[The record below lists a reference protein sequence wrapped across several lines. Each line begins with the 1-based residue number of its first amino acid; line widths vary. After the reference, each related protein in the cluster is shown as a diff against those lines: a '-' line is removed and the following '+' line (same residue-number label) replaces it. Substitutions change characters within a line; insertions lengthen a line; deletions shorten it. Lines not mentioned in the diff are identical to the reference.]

1 MTALMQLLQKLQNS
15 SPLTPDDVVA
25 LFLALTMLASAA
37 HLVTMLITRWGDR
50 NTAIKAL
57 LGSVLIHSVCF
68 LGLEVFEPVS
78 AQAAERLTELPED
91 EEIRIETLVESDR
104 DVNLPQ
110 SGNTPLLDAPNRPET
125 ELQRMASPSPEMT
138 ELMTPERTPAPVAS
152 GKAVA
157 EDISQFEPREVSEI
171 APMQDAG
178 IEGSRQVA
186 TSDPAAELQTQFE
199 VSQADVLT
207 ERITRL
213 RPQMGREQEP
223 TEFSEPDR
231 SAQAPRTELQVT
243 AADRAPVA
251 ELTDQS
257 SGVRIP
263 QLMDQTD
270 SIARPV
276 APDDNN
282 TFLEGIAATTPAPR
296 QNPAAAMTFQNRLP
310 RPSQARPEPTP
321 LPRPTRTTDAVAAT
335 PLPLSNDYED
345 VRIGSVSPEFAD
357 ALISAAEQTLL
368 SLQQTRRRDGPPAT
382 YRLRDIRSRSDTA
395 LQNGGTK
402 QSENAVERSLRWF
415 ASIQS
420 ADGRWDASDYD
431 AGLVKIDENNVD
443 RNFAGRNADTGL
455 TALVVLSFLG
465 AGYTHEQG
473 PYALQVDH
481 ALDWLISQQGSDGN
495 LFGNAE
501 HYAQMYCHGMA
512 TYALAEAWAMQNAAL
527 AGPIIDPLELSDL
540 MHSAEAAA
548 MSISNTMIAQP
559 LWNLLRLPPS
569 ARIEGATRAAW
580 RFRRVSDIDLRAA
593 LVRALTFTMG
603 QQDPVGGGWRYRRGQ
618 SGDVSMLG
626 WHLMALKSAEI
637 GGIAIP
643 AVVRQRMNLFLNQT
657 AQGNARGLFG
667 YRRTISGATVQFEQ
681 ITPTMTA
688 EALFCRQMLGSQPD
702 SPATR
707 EAIGL
712 LVRNPPGMART
723 NFYYW
728 YYASL
733 AMFQQGGDVWEQWN
747 RTTREILIDTQV
759 ASGPLAG
766 SWDPTDPWGRYGGR
780 LYSTALATLTLEVY
794 YRLLPLYRTG
804 RSTDDE
810 TVAAP

>member
-1 MTALMQLLQKLQNS
+1 MNALMQLLHKLQNG
-15 SPLTPDDVVA
+15 SPLSPDDVVA
-25 LFLALTMLASAA
+25 LLLALTMIASAS

-57 LGSVLIHSVCF
+57 LGSLLIHSVCF
-68 LGLEVFEPVS
+68 LGLEVFEPGM
-78 AQAAERLTELPED
+78 AQAAERTTQLPED

-110 SGNTPLLDAPNRPET
+110 SGNTPLLDAPSQPET
-125 ELQRMASPSPEMT
+125 ELLRMASPSPEIT
-138 ELMTPERTPAPVAS
+138 ESFTPERTPSPVAS
-152 GKAVA
+152 SQAVA
-157 EDISQFEPREVSEI
+157 EDISQFEPRDISEV

-178 IEGSRQVA
+178 IEGSRQIA

-207 ERITRL
+207 ERIARL

-223 TEFSEPDR
+223 TESVDPDR
-231 SAQAPRTELQVT
+231 SAQAPRTDLQVT
-243 AADRAPVA
+243 APDRAPAA

-257 SGVRIP
+257 SGIKVP

-276 APDDNN
+276 APNEND
-282 TFLEGIAATTPAPR
+282 TFAEGIVTTTPAPR

-310 RPSQARPEPTP
+310 RPSQARPEPQP
-321 LPRPTRTTDAVAAT
+321 LPRPTRTTDGVATT

-357 ALISAAEQTLL
+357 ALISAAEKTLL

-382 YRLRDIRSRSDTA
+382 YRLRDVRSRSDTA
-395 LQNGGTK
+395 LLNGGTK

-431 AGLVKIDENNVD
+431 SGLVKLDENNVD
-443 RNFAGRNADTGL
+443 RNYAGRNADTGL

-481 ALDWLISQQGSDGN
+481 ALEWLISQQGSDGN
-495 LFGNAE
+495 LFGDAE
-501 HYAQMYCHGMA
+501 HYAGMYCHGMA

-527 AGPIIDPLELSDL
+527 AGPIIDPLELSDFML
-540 MHSAEAAA
+540 SAETAA
-548 MSISNTMIAQP
+548 MTVSNTVVAQP
-559 LWNLLRLPPS
+559 LWNLLRLPPTT
-569 ARIEGATRAAW
+569 RIEGATRAAW
-580 RFRRVSDIDLRAA
+580 KFRRVSDIALRTA

-618 SGDVSMLG
+618 AGDVSMFG

-637 GGIAIP
+637 GGITIP
-643 AVVRQRMNLFLNQT
+643 AVVRQRMNMFLNQT
-657 AQGNARGLFG
+657 AQGNAGGLFG
-667 YRRTISGATVQFEQ
+667 YRRTGRGATVQFEQ
-681 ITPTMTA
+681 PTPTMTA
-688 EALFCRQMLGSQPD
+688 EALFCRQMLGSKPD

-712 LVRNPPGMART
+712 LVRNPPGLART
-723 NFYYW
+723 NYYYW

-733 AMFQQGGDVWEQWN
+733 AMFQQGGNVWEQWN
-747 RTTREILIDTQV
+747 QTTREILIDTQI
-759 ASGPLAG
+759 ASGPFAG
-766 SWDPTDPWGRYGGR
+766 SWDPNDPWGRYGGR

-794 YRLLPLYRTG
+794 YRLLPLYRAG
-804 RSTDDE
+804 RPSEGDA
-810 TVAAP
+810 VSVP